1 MAYPQLCVTFD
12 NKHFAEG
19 RFRRAYKG
27 TYKGP
32 PSKYGQLAVVK
43 ESKESYMWKST
54 DWNVT
59 VDMHK
64 EAQELAEEF
73 NSFSSGS
80 TNYRLKFTDVNV
92 APVTETSTPDSTP
105 KLNEYCV
112 IEDYIPGQFNKWC
125 NNYGFI
131 SAEAKSSHCSM
142 PAFMHWSWW
151 NSNGEKMISDLQG
164 VRSEY
169 PKSYILTDPAMLSL
183 NNSYGVTDMG
193 VEGMAMFFLHHECSS
208 ICESLSKPK
217 ESDLIGIIPQGQL
230 SATMQQ
236 LKNLGNATTYT
247 HELKFPPRVREG
259 ITTVFRRVARYGY

>member
-1 MAYPQLCVTFD
+1 MAYPQLHVTFG

-32 PSKYGQLAVVK
+32 PSKYGDSAVVK

-59 VDMHK
+59 VEMHK
-64 EAQELAEEF
+64 EAQKLAEGF
-73 NSFSSGS
+73 NRFSK
-80 TNYRLKFTDVNV
+80 TNFPLKFTDVDV
-92 APVTETSTPDSTP
+92 VIITETNTPDSTP

-112 IEDYIPGQFNKWC
+112 VEDYIPGQFNKWC

-131 SAEAKSSHCSM
+131 SAEAKSSNSSM
-142 PAFMHWSWW
+142 PAFMHWSWCH
-151 NSNGEKMISDLQG
+151 SNGEKMISDLQG
-164 VRSEY
+164 VRSDD
-169 PKSYILTDPAMLSL
+169 PQSYTLTDPAMLSL
-183 NNSYGVTDMG
+183 TNSYGVTDMG

-208 ICESLSKPK
+208 FCERLSKPQK
-217 ESDLIGIIPQGQL
+217 SDFLGVIPDRQL

-236 LKNLGNATTYT
+236 LKNLGDATTYT
-247 HELKFPPRVREG
+247 HELKFPPGVREG
-259 ITTVFRRVARYGY
+259 ITTVFRRVARGGYVY

>member
-1 MAYPQLCVTFD
+1 MASHNLEVNFD
-12 NKHFAEG
+12 LKHFAEG

-27 TYKGP
+27 TYLSP
-32 PSKYGQLAVVK
+32 PSKNGHLAVVK
-43 ESKESYMWKST
+43 QNKEFCMWKST

-64 EAQELAEEF
+64 EAQKLAEGF
-73 NSFSSGS
+73 NSFSN
-80 TNYRLKFTDVNV
+80 TTFPLKFTDVDVGVISRTDN
-92 APVTETSTPDSTP
+92 SDSTP

-112 IEDYIPGQFNKWC
+112 IENYIPGQFNKWC

-131 SAEAKSSHCSM
+131 SAEAKSSHSSM

-164 VRSEY
+164 VRSVN
-169 PKSYILTDPAMLSL
+169 PQSYTLTDPAMLSL
-183 NNSYGVTDMG
+183 TNSYGVTDMG

-208 ICESLSKPK
+208 FCERLSKPQK
-217 ESDLIGIIPQGQL
+217 SDFLGVIPDRQL

-236 LKNLGNATTYT
+236 LKNLGDATTYT
-247 HELKFPPRVREG
+247 HELKFPPGVREG
-259 ITTVFRRVARYGY
+259 ITTVFRRVARGGYVY